1 MASKAESADARVVR
15 WRSGTVVSVS
25 RLPAPGQVMGRA
37 LGIGELLDPLDVG
50 RAVRIRLDE
59 GRALA
64 PTEVTRIESVSRDVI
79 RLDTRNHRY
88 ELRRIE
94 ASPST
99 IGVMSIH
106 DAGAPRPNE
115 SVGLDATQIVRV
127 EAWGETRP
135 GRFECGARVRVT
147 RTRDGETR
155 VYPPATLLVDLAPV
169 KAAIRRQAELLPAAS
184 RGQHGRTMLALKAL
198 GFQPMYD
205 PEIARPLPWLS
216 RYTLR
221 QEQNFFET
229 HVTEY
234 RTAASLWD
242 DDGR

>member
-1 MASKAESADARVVR
+1 MASKAESADVRVVR

-37 LGIGELLDPLDVG
+37 LGIGELLDPVDVG
-50 RAVRIRLDE
+50 RAVRIRLDA

-115 SVGLDATQIVRV
+115 GVGLDATQVVSV

-135 GRFECGARVRVT
+135 GRFESGARVRVT

-155 VYPPATLLVDLAPV
+155 VYPPATLLVDLAPGEEFSF
-169 KAAIRRQAELLPAAS
+169 AIEEGVIGTSSVLSLTHRSPSCVEVVTRN
-184 RGQHGRTMLALKAL
+184 
-198 GFQPMYD
+198 
-205 PEIARPLPWLS
+205 S
-216 RYTLR
+216 RYEL
-221 QEQNFFET
+221 ELVSDAED
-229 HVTEY
+229 
-234 RTAASLWD
+234 AS
-242 DDGR
+242 